1 MSTYGE
7 LQERALK
14 LLEQA
19 EQQRLTEVKVALE
32 EISRTMHELAIGL
45 DELLVFLCSAGFRM
59 KSAKKKFAASL
70 RVSGA
75 VGAQARY
82 VNTATGETWSGRG
95 RPPRWIV
102 ESEAK
107 GVYRQAYE
115 VHRGLPGE
123 SIR

>member
-32 EISRTMHELAIGL
+32 EISRTMHELDIGL
-45 DELLVFLCSAGFRM
+45 DELLVFLRSAGFRM
-59 KSAKKKFAASL
+59 KSAKKIAAFSSE
-70 RVSGA
+70 SGVA
-75 VGAQARY
+75 ETRATY

-107 GVYRQAYE
+107 GVNRDAYQD
-115 VHRGLPGE
+115 HSSPR
-123 SIR
+123 

>member
-7 LQERALK
+7 LRERALK

-32 EISRTMHELAIGL
+32 EISRTMHELDIGL
-45 DELLVFLCSAGFRM
+45 DELLVFLCSAGFRK
-59 KSAKKKFAASL
+59 KSAKKIAASL

-75 VGAQARY
+75 VEAQAKY

-107 GVYRQAYE
+107 GVYRQAYQ
-115 VHRGLPGE
+115 VHRGHPGE